1 MEIFHYALLNF
12 LIICGFF
19 VIFSNNP
26 VHSVLFLV
34 LIFLTVSCLLL
45 ILKIEFLSLLI
56 LIIYVGAI
64 AVLFLFVVM
73 MLNIKSYIHGSSFY
87 LYRPFIFVLSLF
99 LAIELFQNLTIIF
112 SELFIYETTDNLLNN
127 FSIIYFEK
135 LNNIEIFGQSLY
147 NNYIIC
153 FLLAGLILL
162 LAMVGSIIL
171 TLVFKNQKK
180 SQLYSKQLVK
190 SDRSVSIGQQ
200 SRVTYEYIY

>member
-190 SDRSVSIGQQ
+190 SDRSVSIGQ
-200 SRVTYEYIY
+200 